1 MELKYLHV
9 NEKQHKKELLISHKQ
24 VHMLKKFLTEL
35 IRDEVLIINTNL
47 GLEIYYQSSNDCTNI
62 IKEVLAIIVSEKCDA
77 NECFQFI
84 SFQNENEIQCFID
97 DAIEQVA
104 ETPLFLSYTKSMSSQ
119 LELQYESNKK
129 LIGKL
134 SNIWSEV
141 RENLYI
147 KNVNIQKIQAL
158 QGNFQDIYINNV
170 KDELL
175 KELIVEAIDRKHMN

>member
-9 NEKQHKKELLISHKQ
+9 NEKQSKEELFISQKQ
-24 VHMLKKFLTEL
+24 VSMLRKFLAEL
-35 IRDEVLIINTNL
+35 IRNEVLIINTNL
-47 GLEIYYQSSNDCTNI
+47 GLEIYYESSNDCTNI

-77 NECFQFI
+77 DNCFQFI
-84 SFQNENEIQCFID
+84 SFQNENEIQRFID
-97 DAIEQVA
+97 DSIEQVA
-104 ETPLFLSYTKSMSSQ
+104 ETPLFFSYTKSMSNQ

-141 RENLYI
+141 RQNLYI

-175 KELIVEAIDRKHMN
+175 KELIVEAVDRKHMN